1 MCVCGDSG
9 EESAVVG
16 EGGEGSA
23 SEGEPAGGPPA
34 EAGGAAAEGRETP
47 SPAGGKAEA
56 KIGEE
61 QGQNLQTARLNLDLK
76 SQSQKSAGTSNEKH
90 KSIIIHFKTE
100 INNKDKLLNKPE
112 LLSVASM
119 LS

>member
-1 MCVCGDSG
+1 MDNVLLCVCGGSG

-23 SEGEPAGGPPA
+23 SEGEPAGGPQA

-76 SQSQKSAGTSNEKH
+76 SQSQKSAGFECMNEG
-90 KSIIIHFKTE
+90 IE
-100 INNKDKLLNKPE
+100 
-112 LLSVASM
+112 
-119 LS
+119 

>member
-1 MCVCGDSG
+1 MLLCVCGGSG

-23 SEGEPAGGPPA
+23 PEGEPAGGPQA

-76 SQSQKSAGTSNEKH
+76 SQSQKSAGFECMNEGIEWSILLKASATSCW
-90 KSIIIHFKTE
+90 S
-100 INNKDKLLNKPE
+100 
-112 LLSVASM
+112 
-119 LS
+119 